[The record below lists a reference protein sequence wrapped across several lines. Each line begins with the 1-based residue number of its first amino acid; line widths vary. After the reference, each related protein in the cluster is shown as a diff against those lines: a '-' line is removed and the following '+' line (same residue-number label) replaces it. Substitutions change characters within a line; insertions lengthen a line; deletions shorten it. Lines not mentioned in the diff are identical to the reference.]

1 MSVVPP
7 ALKQAISCAL
17 KTTVRGAAQGM
28 AGTSCAAFCTNPK
41 DEHAGA
47 ANTLFI
53 ASGVVFNGPQKQ
65 DTPMMIR
72 FFTPQIFAAF
82 GALIMASTA
91 FAQSA
96 PTGDVRGTYGPW
108 SMLCD
113 TPAGA
118 KFEQCAIMQNVVAAD
133 RPDIGLSVVVL
144 KTADGKSRILRV
156 LAPLGV
162 LLPNGLGLFIDGT
175 DRGRAYFVRCFADGC
190 YAEVVLEDTLIA
202 ELSKGKS
209 AIFTVFQTPEEGV
222 GIPVDLAKFAEA
234 FAALP

>member
-1 MSVVPP
+1 VK
-7 ALKQAISCAL
+7 A
-17 KTTVRGAAQGM
+17 
-28 AGTSCAAFCTNPK
+28 
-41 DEHAGA
+41 AGA
-47 ANTLFI
+47 LFI
-53 ASGVVFNGPQKQ
+53 AIRVVFTASQKQ
-65 DTPMMIR
+65 DAHMMIR
-72 FFTPQIFAAF
+72 FEFNPIAAAIAAVF
-82 GALIMASTA
+82 LASTA
-91 FAQSA
+91 LAQTA

>member
-1 MSVVPP
+1 
-7 ALKQAISCAL
+7 
-17 KTTVRGAAQGM
+17 
-28 AGTSCAAFCTNPK
+28 
-41 DEHAGA
+41 
-47 ANTLFI
+47 
-53 ASGVVFNGPQKQ
+53 
-65 DTPMMIR
+65 MMIR
-72 FFTPQIFAAF
+72 LKSAAALLCLAIFAC
-82 GALIMASTA
+82 SNTA
-91 FAQSA
+91 IAQTA

-190 YAEVVLEDTLIA
+190 YAEVVLEDALIA

-222 GIPVDLAKFAEA
+222 GIPVDLSNFGEA